1 MTSNMIKNFFKSAF
15 LFFVVFLTV
24 FICFQSMFFSTTVVE
39 GTSMNPTLV
48 NGDILLVNRL
58 SAITGIK
65 QGDIVVCDYP
75 DKEQVD
81 GNHCIKRVI
90 GTEGDVVSVKD
101 GKLYINGVDV
111 TKKYY
116 KDTVIEGTYPST
128 EVPKDCYFV
137 MGDNV
142 NVSYDSR
149 SVGMIKASDIIGKT
163 EIKFK

>member
-1 MTSNMIKNFFKSAF
+1 
-15 LFFVVFLTV
+15 
-24 FICFQSMFFSTTVVE
+24 
-39 GTSMNPTLV
+39 MNPTLV

-58 SAITGIK
+58 SSMTGIE

-75 DKEQVD
+75 DKNEVD

-90 GTEGDVVSVKD
+90 GKEGDIISIKN
-101 GKLYINGVDV
+101 GKLFVNGIDV
-111 TKKYY
+111 TNKYY
-116 KDTVIEGTYPST
+116 KDTIIEDDYPTT

-149 SVGMIKASDIIGKT
+149 AVGMIKSADIIGKT
-163 EIKFK
+163 VIKFK